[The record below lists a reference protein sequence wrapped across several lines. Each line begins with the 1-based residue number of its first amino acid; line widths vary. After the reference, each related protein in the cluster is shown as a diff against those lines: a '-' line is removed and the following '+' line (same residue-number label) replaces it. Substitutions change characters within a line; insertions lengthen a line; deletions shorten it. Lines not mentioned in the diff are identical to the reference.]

1 MASNHH
7 ALYTRT
13 LEYGVGDV
21 VCCMSRK
28 VPTAMATAKT
38 INKTPVSLVEKRI
51 EASFFCM
58 SKIIEVM
65 VGKITEFN
73 KENRL
78 LLKVFLLKLSILAE

>member
-1 MASNHH
+1 
-7 ALYTRT
+7 
-13 LEYGVGDV
+13 
-21 VCCMSRK
+21 
-28 VPTAMATAKT
+28 
-38 INKTPVSLVEKRI
+38 
-51 EASFFCM
+51 M